1 MERKTREIAEL
12 LKLLANEHRLAILCE
27 LIKGPKTVGALSE
40 SVPMIGQSAL
50 SQHLKLLKT
59 CGILD
64 SRKHGLSVT
73 YALADHRIEAVISTL
88 KAQYCDDGAP

>member
-1 MERKTREIAEL
+1 MSIGWPSCASSSRGRE
-12 LKLLANEHRLAILCE
+12 
-27 LIKGPKTVGALSE
+27 PT
-40 SVPMIGQSAL
+40 IGQSAL
-50 SQHLKLLKT
+50 SQHLKLLKA

-73 YALADHRIEAVISTL
+73 YSLADRRIEAVISTL